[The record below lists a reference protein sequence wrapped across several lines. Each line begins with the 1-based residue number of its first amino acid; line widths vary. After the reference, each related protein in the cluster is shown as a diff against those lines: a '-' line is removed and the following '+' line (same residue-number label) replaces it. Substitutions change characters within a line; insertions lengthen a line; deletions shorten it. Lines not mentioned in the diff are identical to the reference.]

1 MVGQLLLFL
10 LVLVL
15 LFFLQQFGSKSVL
28 FVPFSLPVPVE
39 FLFDEQLLDQSLL
52 DLSFAPQSVGLELG

>member
-10 LVLVL
+10 LVPVL
-15 LFFLQQFGSKSVL
+15 LFFLQQFGSTSVL
-28 FVPFSLPVPVE
+28 FVPFSLLAPVE
-39 FLFDEQLLDQSLL
+39 FLFDEQLLDQSLF